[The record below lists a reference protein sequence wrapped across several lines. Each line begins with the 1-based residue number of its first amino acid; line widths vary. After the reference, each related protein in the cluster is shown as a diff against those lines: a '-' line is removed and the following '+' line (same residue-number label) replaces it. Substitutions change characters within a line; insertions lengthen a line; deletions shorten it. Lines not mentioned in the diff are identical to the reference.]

1 MRELKLLKKYRH
13 FKDKEY
19 MVLGLSLPEA
29 ENVII
34 ADQSILAHHTEFDMD
49 IPIFI
54 ETNGS
59 EIKYRH
65 NACADENRLVIY
77 MALYDDYKVYA
88 RPIDMFLSEVDR
100 TKYPNAMQTYRFE
113 EEE

>member
-19 MVLGLSLPEA
+19 MVLGLSLPEV

-34 ADQSILAHHTEFDMD
+34 ADQSILVHHTELDMD

-54 ETNGS
+54 ETNEA

-65 NACADENRLVIY
+65 NTCADENRLVIY

-88 RPIDMFLSEVDR
+88 RPLSMFLSEVDR
-100 TKYPNAMQTYRFE
+100 TKYQNAMQTYRFE
-113 EEE
+113 EE